1 LDKEAISRLLDACLL
16 KDTEATPER
25 MAAVH
30 DPFPAWEPLS
40 SSDSASASASTPTHT
55 PAGAPSTR
63 PSSTDSAALPASRQS
78 APSPQSPSPASMG
91 SGGQPMAR
99 RHHANAAME
108 AKAKAKKAEMKDFA
122 GALRDAAK
130 QVVADCRA
138 LAEFVE
144 HQSTTSLTAD
154 EDSET
159 FDVLPRRAFHT
170 FLGLFSP
177 HTHTHAQEPE
187 EGDGEV
193 EAQVLQLAKNL
204 AMAATTLDQE
214 ITSHITAHPQNFGS
228 LKEKK
233 FLGLLQQVKDAVLSL
248 IKASKHVVSNPRDW
262 MTKQKVNHF
271 SSFFIFI
278 LSIL

>member
-1 LDKEAISRLLDACLL
+1 MDEEAISRLLDACLL

-30 DPFPAWEPLS
+30 DPFPAWDPLP
-40 SSDSASASASTPTHT
+40 SSDSAPAPASASTTTHT

-63 PSSTDSAALPASRQS
+63 GPSPTDSAALPASRQS
-78 APSPQSPSPASMG
+78 ASLPQSPSPASMG
-91 SGGQPMAR
+91 SGQPVAR
-99 RHHANAAME
+99 RHQANAAME

-159 FDVLPRRAFHT
+159 FDV
-170 FLGLFSP
+170 
-177 HTHTHAQEPE
+177 
-187 EGDGEV
+187 
-193 EAQVLQLAKNL
+193 
-204 AMAATTLDQE
+204 
-214 ITSHITAHPQNFGS
+214 
-228 LKEKK
+228 
-233 FLGLLQQVKDAVLSL
+233 
-248 IKASKHVVSNPRDW
+248 
-262 MTKQKVNHF
+262 
-271 SSFFIFI
+271 
-278 LSIL
+278 